1 MTDSETTLA
10 DTDQVVFAQVGRSF
24 YPLLC
29 SVFVGIVLISNVAAT
44 KAIGFGPVVGSWS
57 IITDG
62 AFVLFPLSYVIGDV
76 LSEVYGY
83 RATNRAILTGFAME
97 ALACLVL
104 WSAKEMPAAE
114 FYKNQEAFSTIVESI
129 TTLMVAG
136 LAGYLAGQTL
146 NALVVVWMKKWSK
159 ERHLW
164 ARLVGS
170 TVVGEFADSLVF
182 CTIAARAL
190 GIETFGQLA
199 TYTALGWGFK
209 TLVEIVMLP
218 VTYRVIAYIKKN
230 EPTYRPAPETVP

>member
-1 MTDSETTLA
+1 MATSEIEKSP
-10 DTDQVVFAQVGRSF
+10 QNEVVFAQVGRSY
-24 YPLLC
+24 YPLL
-29 SVFVGIVLISNVAAT
+29 SAVFVGVVLISNVAAT
-44 KAIGFGPVVGSWS
+44 KAIGFGPVVGDWS
-57 IITDG
+57 LITDG

-83 RATNRAILTGFAME
+83 RATNRVILLGFVME

-104 WSAKEMPAAE
+104 WTAKVLPPAE
-114 FYKNQEAFSTIVESI
+114 FYPNQEAFAKIVESI

-136 LAGYLAGQTL
+136 LAGYLVGQTL
-146 NALVVVWMKKWSK
+146 NALVVVRMKKRSK

-182 CTIAARAL
+182 CSIAATAL
-190 GIETFGQLA
+190 GIHTFGQLA
-199 TYTALGWGFK
+199 TYTALGWVFK
-209 TLVEIVMLP
+209 SVVEIVMLP

-230 EPTYRPAPETVP
+230 EPTYTQAK